1 MYLIRILKEDWKIP
15 LVFIIIFA
23 LCPWRFFDKPFLIM
37 GASVASIFLF
47 SKGRTWIM
55 LVPFLY
61 FLYPSQL
68 ETETSAMVKMVCRKA
83 PAFIEYPLLLTF
95 AFAIYKKQ
103 IRIYGKFLFP
113 SALLI
118 LLGFSYSQYFDSTED
133 FVNTVFFLVNFVC
146 VYLLIINSDISI
158 RQFLNVLEVVFI
170 ALSTYAIMEFFFFIT
185 PYQDLYYIANNF
197 VFINRASSLCGH
209 PLILVGFICF
219 YQVYLY
225 ARILIYGK
233 MPYSSIFL
241 LALVSILSASRTSY
255 LIDAFM
261 LVSYL
266 YFTIRYQRGSK
277 TTYSVLGLL
286 IIASI
291 AFYFFADQFA
301 SSLERFSNTS
311 ASTDNRSSAFI
322 VSWNIFKDYPFG
334 VGYQLKS
341 IINGYTH
348 YASGFTMNV
357 LDNVFLA
364 LLCRYGVFMV
374 IYISIFYKAFKMTF
388 QKIKGDRIVR
398 FIFTLNCINTLAL
411 SFSFI
416 FIDYFHFVLFSSI
429 TLGFIYK
436 LYDYRN
442 NDGKSICVNVNL

>member
-1 MYLIRILKEDWKIP
+1 
-15 LVFIIIFA
+15 
-23 LCPWRFFDKPFLIM
+23 
-37 GASVASIFLF
+37 
-47 SKGRTWIM
+47 M
-55 LVPFLY
+55 LVP
-61 FLYPSQL
+61 
-68 ETETSAMVKMVCRKA
+68 
-83 PAFIEYPLLLTF
+83 
-95 AFAIYKKQ
+95 
-103 IRIYGKFLFP
+103 
-113 SALLI
+113 
-118 LLGFSYSQYFDSTED
+118 
-133 FVNTVFFLVNFVC
+133 
-146 VYLLIINSDISI
+146 
-158 RQFLNVLEVVFI
+158 
-170 ALSTYAIMEFFFFIT
+170 
-185 PYQDLYYIANNF
+185 
-197 VFINRASSLCGH
+197 
-209 PLILVGFICF
+209 
-219 YQVYLY
+219 
-225 ARILIYGK
+225 
-233 MPYSSIFL
+233 
-241 LALVSILSASRTSY
+241 
-255 LIDAFM
+255 
-261 LVSYL
+261 YL

-291 AFYFFADQFA
+291 VFYFFADQFA

-348 YASGFTMNV
+348 HASGFTMNV

-442 NDGKSICVNVNL
+442 NDGKSISVNVNL